1 MTASPLTKSC
11 KCGGIVG
18 AWLEDEKPVLHERG
32 AWACVHYVPLK
43 DRAALAVAPR
53 GGLTR

>member
-53 GGLTR
+53 GGLTQ